1 MRSLL
6 IAYASCC
13 FAHVVCRIVDT
24 SLSAQQFS
32 MSVEEALTGWWPTL
46 GHMVNDLLT
55 IITL

>member
-1 MRSLL
+1 
-6 IAYASCC
+6 
-13 FAHVVCRIVDT
+13 VCRIVDT